1 MVADQ
6 VESFINEL
14 QERTSNG
21 RLVWNPVSG
30 LEDWEKK
37 KHRIEKSEDI
47 ELKDYFIED
56 DQSYVIEKNG
66 AYVMLLRLRYGNA
79 AIFSPAL
86 DKYILVAQINE
97 EIPLENLSG
106 YDCEGF
112 EKELEKLLQL
122 IEDKRWEKYEMP
134 DDLHRFF
141 DMILEDKDN
150 GDIADK

>member
-6 VESFINEL
+6 VENFINEL
-14 QERTSNG
+14 QNKTHSG
-21 RLVWNPVSG
+21 RLAWKPVSRV
-30 LEDWEKK
+30 EDWERK
-37 KHRIEKSEDI
+37 KHRIEKADNI

-56 DQSYVIEKNG
+56 DQSYAIEKKG

-79 AIFSPAL
+79 SIFSPAL

-122 IEDKRWEKYEMP
+122 IEDKKWEKYEMP

-141 DMILEDKDN
+141 DMILENKDN

>member
-6 VESFINEL
+6 VESFINDL

-21 RLVWNPVSG
+21 RLVWKPVSSMG
-30 LEDWEKK
+30 DWEKK

-97 EIPLENLSG
+97 EIPLENL
-106 YDCEGF
+106 
-112 EKELEKLLQL
+112 
-122 IEDKRWEKYEMP
+122 
-134 DDLHRFF
+134 
-141 DMILEDKDN
+141 DMIVKDLKKN
-150 GDIADK
+150 

>member
-6 VESFINEL
+6 VESFINGL

-30 LEDWEKK
+30 VEDWEKK
-37 KHRIEKSEDI
+37 KHRIEKSKDI

-66 AYVMLLRLRYGNA
+66 AYVMFLRLRYGNA

-97 EIPLENLSG
+97 ENPLENLSG

-112 EKELEKLLQL
+112 EKELEKLHQL
-122 IEDKRWEKYEMP
+122 IEDKKWEQYEMP

>member
-6 VESFINEL
+6 VENFIEEL
-14 QERTSNG
+14 QKRTGSG
-21 RLVWNPVSG
+21 RLVWKPVNKM
-30 LEDWEKK
+30 EDWENK
-37 KHRIEKSEDI
+37 KHRIEKSDNI

-79 AIFSPAL
+79 SIFSPAL
-86 DKYILVAQINE
+86 DKYILVAQIHE

-106 YDCEGF
+106 YDYEGF

-122 IEDKRWEKYEMP
+122 VEDKKWEKYEMP
-134 DDLHRFF
+134 DGLHRFF
-141 DMILEDKDN
+141 DMILGDENN
-150 GDIADK
+150 GDIVDK